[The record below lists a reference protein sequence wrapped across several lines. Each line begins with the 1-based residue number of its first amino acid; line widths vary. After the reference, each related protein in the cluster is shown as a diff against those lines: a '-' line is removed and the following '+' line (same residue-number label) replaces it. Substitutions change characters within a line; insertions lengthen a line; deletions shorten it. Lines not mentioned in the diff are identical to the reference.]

1 MENRIPTPKMSEV
14 LREDFMK
21 PLGLSAYKLAKG
33 IGVPVSRIQDI
44 LHDRRKVTVD
54 TSVRLA
60 RYFGMSDL
68 FFYNI
73 QTDLDLRELKEKI
86 HTCPICGNITEE
98 DECEICKDESRD
110 RSTLMVVSSPKDVIA
125 FENAEGYHGLYHVLG
140 GTISISKGKGIED
153 LNIDSLLE
161 RVGEGEIKEIIIA
174 TNPTIDG
181 ETTAL
186 YLAKLLEN
194 KGVNITRLAYGLPMG
209 GNLDYA
215 DALTLAKAIEGRR
228 KI

>member
-1 MENRIPTPKMSEV
+1 MDLKALVRLQES
-14 LREDFMK
+14 
-21 PLGLSAYKLAKG
+21 LAKLPS
-33 IGVPVSRIQDI
+33 IGKKSAERMAFAMLEMEDE
-44 LHDRRKVTVD
+44 
-54 TSVRLA
+54 
-60 RYFGMSDL
+60 DL
-68 FFYNI
+68 NEFADAI
-73 QTDLDLRELKEKI
+73 KELKTKI
-86 HTCPICGNITEE
+86 HLCPICGNITED
-98 DECEICKDESRD
+98 DECYICKDESRD
-110 RSTLMVVSSPKDVIA
+110 RETVLVVSSPKDVIA

-153 LNIDSLLE
+153 LNIASLIK
-161 RVGEGEIKEIIIA
+161 RVEEGNIKEIIIA
-174 TNPTIDG
+174 TNPTVDG

-194 KGVNITRLAYGLPMG
+194 KGANVTRLAYGLPMG